1 MIYLFLTIILLI
13 GFIIWRERQNIK
25 ERQDLIL
32 HIKSKTSAEFVE
44 AKKELKDDVDEE
56 PEEPEEIPVG
66 DMENVKLQELI
77 NK

>member
-66 DMENVKLQELI
+66 DMENVKFQELI